1 VAGALTG
8 HGPAISPGA
17 RRALLLIGLLVL
29 LAHLLALY
37 GLREWLRP
45 PSLLAQVT
53 APLYTRTVTVQ
64 APAAAPEPAAAPP
77 VSATKRP
84 TARFRK
90 APAATKMKVDKAT
103 PPPPEAGDPAP
114 PEPHATEPEPP
125 LDLESS
131 LAEAPQAI
139 DPPEPGDAGTDD
151 DTAST
156 AEADTVEIEATD
168 VPARWPPDTRL
179 TYRLGGN
186 YRGELHGSAEVLWQR
201 EGTRYQA
208 VMHVDVGLLLSLR
221 FTSQGEITASG
232 LAPEVYEEQL
242 RKRRRGVR
250 LDADS
255 VRLDKG
261 QRVPRPD
268 GVQDA
273 ASQLVELG
281 QRFATGQQPLATG
294 AQISLWLARPGGV
307 DEWTYDVVGKDTVY
321 LPRLGA
327 VAAWHLRPR
336 PLAQPRGPISAEIWY
351 APALQ
356 YLPVRI
362 LLTQGPDTWMDLLV
376 DTIEQQ

>member
-1 VAGALTG
+1 MAGALTG
-8 HGPAISPGA
+8 CGPTLSPGA

-37 GLREWLRP
+37 ALRQWLRP

-53 APLYTRTVTVQ
+53 APLYTRTITVQ
-64 APAAAPEPAAAPP
+64 VPTAVPEPAVAPP
-77 VSATKRP
+77 ISAPKRP
-84 TARFRK
+84 SARFRQ
-90 APAATKMKVDKAT
+90 APAATKKRVS
-103 PPPPEAGDPAP
+103 EAPSPAP
-114 PEPHATEPEPP
+114 EPPTPTPETDAPAPEPALEPEP
-125 LDLESS
+125 S
-131 LAEAPQAI
+131 LAETPPDI
-139 DPPEPGDAGTDD
+139 DPPERADATDD
-151 DTAST
+151 THT
-156 AEADTVEIEATD
+156 AEADSVAAETPD
-168 VPARWPPDTRL
+168 VAAQWPPDTRL

-242 RKRRRGVR
+242 RKRRRSVR

-273 ASQLVELG
+273 ASQFVELS
-281 QRFATGQQPLATG
+281 QRFATGQQPLAIGT
-294 AQISLWLARPGGV
+294 QLSLWLARPGGV
-307 DEWTYDVVGKDTVY
+307 DEWTYDVVGEDTVH

-351 APALQ
+351 APTLQ
-356 YLPVRI
+356 NLPVRI
-362 LLTQGPDTWMDLLV
+362 LLTQGPDTWIDLLV
-376 DTIEQQ
+376 DTIEQR